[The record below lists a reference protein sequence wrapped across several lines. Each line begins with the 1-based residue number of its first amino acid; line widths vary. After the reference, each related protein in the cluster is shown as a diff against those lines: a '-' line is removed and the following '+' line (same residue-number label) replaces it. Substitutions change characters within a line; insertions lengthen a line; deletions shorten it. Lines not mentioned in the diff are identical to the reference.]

1 MKTLFALAAAM
12 AFVAVPVAL
21 AQDYVGGG
29 SVDVSGVGSAG
40 FALCQ
45 SPPSDIPLPFGVGG
59 VCDVDCGG
67 EGEDC
72 IVSNSNTADSYSY
85 CWDTDG
91 DGIDDTC
98 VGPGTGALSTGGF
111 KGVGSVYVN
120 VGGTTGSI
128 SAFDP

>member
-1 MKTLFALAAAM
+1 MKTLFAL
-12 AFVAVPVAL
+12 VASAVLVALPVAL

-29 SVDVSGVGSAG
+29 TLSVEGVGSAG
-40 FALCQ
+40 TTICQ

-72 IVSNSNTADSYSY
+72 IVSNSNTADAYSY
-85 CWDTDG
+85 LWDTDG
-91 DGIDDTC
+91 DGIDDTG

-111 KGVGSVYVN
+111 KGVGSVYVS

-128 SAFDP
+128 AAFDP